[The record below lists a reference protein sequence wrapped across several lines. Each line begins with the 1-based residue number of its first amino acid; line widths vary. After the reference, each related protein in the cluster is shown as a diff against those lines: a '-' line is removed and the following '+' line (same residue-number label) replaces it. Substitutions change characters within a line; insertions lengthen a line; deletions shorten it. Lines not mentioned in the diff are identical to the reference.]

1 MKKLKMYLVLY
12 REKKNKIKVNKNK
25 RKCDELMFYGENLEA
40 IRLLN
45 NKSRSDI
52 AKELKVN
59 EQTIWQYETDQLTP
73 NLGEVFNL
81 ACIFNVQTQYFYS
94 ESPMIGQ
101 LGLVKKDSIFYSF
114 NCQIKCNTLS
124 LKSSAGVFQSNRL
137 RGRVFNL

>member
-1 MKKLKMYLVLY
+1 MYLVLY